1 MKNKLKTKV
10 QIAYYY
16 YKEGLTQAQISD
28 KLGISRPTVS
38 NMLKEALE
46 EKIVKITIQDKHLI
60 NYKQQE
66 HIACKYNLQ
75 TVLIA
80 GSNNKSEDSIK
91 TEIGSLCAEY
101 VKSRLDHIN
110 SLGVGWGSTIHK
122 FVQEADYLNYPNLS
136 IVPLMGGVSLS
147 AIQLHSNH
155 LVFTLG
161 QKYNSNSS
169 LFYAPA
175 IAENRETK
183 KVLNNS
189 EIVKTILAKA
199 REVDLAIIGIGN
211 PQKSIT
217 YREMGYV
224 TENENNDMKKNNII
238 GDILATFLNEKG
250 ESVKTD
256 LSNRMIGPTLS
267 DIKQMK
273 EVLILASGKEKIE
286 SVKAVL
292 KLGIINHLIIDQEIA
307 DSL

>member
-1 MKNKLKTKV
+1 
-10 QIAYYY
+10 
-16 YKEGLTQAQISD
+16 
-28 KLGISRPTVS
+28 
-38 NMLKEALE
+38 MLKEALE

-66 HIACKYNLQ
+66 HIACKYSLQ

-155 LVFTLG
+155 LVFTLE
-161 QKYNSNSS
+161 QKYNSNSI
-169 LFYAPA
+169 LFYASA

-189 EIVKTILAKA
+189 DIVKTILAKA